1 MVSHKD
7 LITEIEDSPD
17 GPEVAAFFDF
27 DGTLIAGFSVTKFM
41 QERITS
47 GRISPRETFEQF
59 AAAVNFGI
67 GRTGFSALMASTAQF
82 MKGLSEDSF
91 REFGEDV
98 YEKHLASA
106 VYPEARAIVE
116 AHQKKGHT
124 VAIVSSAT
132 RYQVEPAAREL
143 GIDDILCT
151 ELVVEDGVFTGD
163 VVRPTCWGQGKR
175 TAAESY
181 SEPRGVDMDESFFY
195 TDSHDDLPLLEV
207 IGYPR
212 ILNPSSKLAAVANR
226 SGWPIVR
233 FRSRGTPGLN
243 EIVRT
248 IAANS
253 AMLPSAAAALPILA
267 LTGSMTEA
275 RNFATGLWADYTS
288 ALAGLKVDVENE
300 KHLWSHRPA
309 VFIFNHQSNADAII
323 MAKLLR
329 RDIAGVGKKEIA
341 DNPIMG
347 AIFRAA
353 GTVLIDRKNKDKAIE
368 AMQPLVD
375 AMKVDNKSVV
385 IAPEGTR
392 SASTKLG
399 PFKKGAFHLAL
410 QAGVPIVPVVIH
422 NTHDFWPKGHTI
434 IHPTTVNVTVLP
446 PIDTSGWNA
455 ETLDDHIDDVRTE
468 YLRALGQAEKEKP
481 KRRKKAAP
489 KKAAPKKTA
498 ATKAKPK
505 RRATPKKAAAPK
517 KPAATKQPAQEA
529 APQATDEAAGR
540 ID

>member
-41 QERITS
+41 QEQITS
-47 GRISPRETFEQF
+47 GRISARETFEQF

-82 MKGLSEDSF
+82 MQGLAEDNF
-91 REFGEDV
+91 REFGEEV

-124 VAIVSSAT
+124 IAIISSAT

-143 GIDDILCT
+143 GIEDILCT
-151 ELVVEDGVFTGD
+151 ELEVEDGIFTGE

-181 SEPRGVDMDESFFY
+181 SEIHGVDMDESYFY

-212 ILNPSSKLAAVANR
+212 ILNPSSKLAAVAER

-233 FRSRGTPGLN
+233 FTSRGTPGLN

-253 AMLPSAAAALPILA
+253 AMIPSAAAALPILA

-288 ALAGLKVDVENE
+288 ALAGLTVDVKNE
-300 KHLWSHRPA
+300 KRLWSHRPA

-347 AIFRAA
+347 ALFRAM
-353 GTVLIDRKNKDKAIE
+353 GTVLIDRSDKNKAIE

-375 AMKVDNKSVV
+375 AMKIDGKCVV
-385 IAPEGTR
+385 ISPEGTR

-399 PFKKGAFHLAL
+399 PFKKGAFHLAI

-422 NTHDFWPKGHTI
+422 NTHDFWPKGHTFI
-434 IHPTTVNVTVLP
+434 RPTTVNVSVMP
-446 PIDTSGWNA
+446 PIDTSTWSV
-455 ETLDDHIDDVRTE
+455 ETLDTHIKEVRQS
-468 YLRALGQAEKEKP
+468 YLEALGQIEKETPKKKTVATKKSETKSKPKP
-481 KRRKKAAP
+481 KRRVKKA
-489 KKAAPKKTA
+489 
-498 ATKAKPK
+498 
-505 RRATPKKAAAPK
+505 ATPKK
-517 KPAATKQPAQEA
+517 TQEA
-529 APQATDEAAGR
+529 PPTQSDEVPGR
-540 ID
+540 LD

>member
-1 MVSHKD
+1 MVSHND

-82 MKGLSEDSF
+82 MRGLSEESF
-91 REFGEDV
+91 REFGEEV
-98 YEKHLASA
+98 YEKHLAGA
-106 VYPEARAIVE
+106 VYPESRAIVE

-132 RYQVEPAAREL
+132 RYQVEPAARDL
-143 GIDDILCT
+143 GIEDILCT
-151 ELVVEDGVFTGD
+151 ELVVEDGVFSGE
-163 VVRPTCWGQGKR
+163 VVRPTCWGEGKR

-181 SEPRGVDMDESFFY
+181 GEPLDIDMDESYFY

-233 FRSRGTPGLN
+233 FRSRGTPGIGD
-243 EIVRT
+243 IVRT
-248 IAANS
+248 IAANTS
-253 AMLPSAAAALPILA
+253 MIPSVAAAAPILA
-267 LTGSMTEA
+267 LTGSFDEA

-288 ALAGLKVDVENE
+288 ALAGLNIKVKND

-309 VFIFNHQSNADAII
+309 VFIFNHQSNADALV

-353 GTVLIDRKNKDKAIE
+353 GTVLIDRKDKNKAIE

-375 AMKVDNKSVV
+375 AMKVDGKSVV

-392 SASTKLG
+392 SVSTKLG
-399 PFKKGAFHLAL
+399 PFKKGAFHLAI

-422 NTHDFWPKGHTI
+422 NTHDFWPKGNMI
-434 IHPTTVNVTVLP
+434 VRPTTVDVTVLP
-446 PIDTSGWNA
+446 PIDTSGWSA
-455 ETLDDHIDDVRTE
+455 GTIDDHIADTRQLFLTT
-468 YLRALGQAEKEKP
+468 LGQTE
-481 KRRKKAAP
+481 
-489 KKAAPKKTA
+489 
-498 ATKAKPK
+498 KAKPK
-505 RRATPKKAAAPK
+505 RKKRATTKRAAPRAKPKPRTQAK
-517 KPAATKQPAQEA
+517 KPAPAQQTQE
-529 APQATDEAAGR
+529 APQPTDEAVGR
-540 ID
+540 LD

>member
-17 GPEVAAFFDF
+17 GPEIAAFFDF

-82 MKGLSEDSF
+82 MKGLSEQSF
-91 REFGEDV
+91 REFGEEV

-106 VYPEARAIVE
+106 VYPESRAIVE

-132 RYQVEPAAREL
+132 RYQVEPAARDL
-143 GIDDILCT
+143 GIEDILCT
-151 ELVVEDGVFTGD
+151 ELVVEDGIFTGD

-175 TAAESY
+175 TAAEGY
-181 SEPRGVDMDESFFY
+181 SEIHGADMDESFFY

-212 ILNPSSKLAAVANR
+212 ILNPSSKLAAVAAR
-226 SGWPIVR
+226 SGWPVVR

-253 AMLPSAAAALPILA
+253 AMVPSAMAGLPILA
-267 LTGSMTEA
+267 LTGSLTEA
-275 RNFATGLWADYTS
+275 RNFTTGLWADYTS
-288 ALAGLKVDVENE
+288 AIAGLKVDVKDE

-347 AIFRAA
+347 ALFRAA

-375 AMKVDNKSVV
+375 AMKVDGKSVV

-392 SASTKLG
+392 SASIKLG
-399 PFKKGAFHLAL
+399 PFKKGAFHLAI

-422 NTHDFWPKGHTI
+422 NTHDFWPKGHTFI
-434 IHPTTVNVTVLP
+434 RPTTVNVTVLP
-446 PIDTSGWNA
+446 PIDTGAWSA
-455 ETLDDHIDDVRTE
+455 ETLDQHIDDVRRSF
-468 YLRALGQAEKEKP
+468 LRELGQEEKEKP
-481 KRRKKAAP
+481 ARK
-489 KKAAPKKTA
+489 
-498 ATKAKPK
+498 
-505 RRATPKKAAAPK
+505 K
-517 KPAATKQPAQEA
+517 KPAARAKSTAAKTKTKAKSTPRRRAKKPAPAKQPQDNA
-529 APQATDEAAGR
+529 APTTDEAAGR